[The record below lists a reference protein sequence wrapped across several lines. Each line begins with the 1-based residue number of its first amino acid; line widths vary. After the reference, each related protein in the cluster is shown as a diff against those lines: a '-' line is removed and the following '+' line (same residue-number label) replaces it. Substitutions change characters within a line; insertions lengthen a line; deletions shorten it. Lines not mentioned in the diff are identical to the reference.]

1 MTPET
6 SGRFEA
12 LLRVFVTA
20 RQANS
25 ASLPSVRAT
34 FYLGGAERHV
44 VNIPSGSVPIPTEVD
59 EGALEKSADAEI
71 PGEIVQPGLEM
82 VIEVDPEGTLDPAL
96 GVTKRIPDTGRIAL
110 DIRSM
115 PLFDLTVIPFLWS
128 KAPDSSIL
136 DLTRAL
142 AADPDGHEMRRQ
154 TRTLLPVGDLDVR
167 AHEPVLSSSND
178 AFALRDETKAIRA
191 LEAGGGHY
199 MGMMS
204 GSVTGPAGVAFLP
217 GRVSFSYPT
226 GETMAHELGHNMSL
240 FHAPCGNTAGPD
252 PSFPYMD
259 GSIGAWGYDFG
270 TGCQWPFKTA
280 HIWPLKSAQFCGAAA
295 EGA

>member
-1 MTPET
+1 MVPPKLGNLDGLSRLHLDNNELTGPVPVEFGGLEGLVSLILSLNARL
-6 SGRFEA
+6 SGALSADLAALTRLEELLTVGTDLCAPSNTGFQRWLAGIRRQRVAGCAGAASTAYLAQAVQSREFPVPLVAGEEA

-44 VNIPSGSVPIPTEVD
+44 VNIPAGSVPIPTEVD

-136 DLTRAL
+136 DLTCAL
-142 AADPDGHEMRRQ
+142 AADPDGHEMLRQ

-167 AHEPVLSSSND
+167 GP
-178 AFALRDETKAIRA
+178 RTRA
-191 LEAGGGHY
+191 
-199 MGMMS
+199 
-204 GSVTGPAGVAFLP
+204 
-217 GRVSFSYPT
+217 
-226 GETMAHELGHNMSL
+226 
-240 FHAPCGNTAGPD
+240 
-252 PSFPYMD
+252 
-259 GSIGAWGYDFG
+259 
-270 TGCQWPFKTA
+270 
-280 HIWPLKSAQFCGAAA
+280 
-295 EGA
+295 